1 MVFPMRRVVTRTV
14 LRLLTWLADRRFARR
29 VAARQHTSGV
39 VRALWSAASRPLRW
53 RPIPILGGPAKG
65 LRINLHGSA
74 VAFATG
80 AAEKPLQDALL
91 CEVHEGAT
99 VFDIGA
105 NVGFVTLVAA
115 RLVGPGGRVVAFEPV
130 PGNADAIR
138 ENLALNA
145 IDWVELHETAVGRA
159 GGTAKMIVSDV
170 SAFSRFENINV
181 PTGARGR
188 IDVSVT
194 SIDEF
199 MSLGAA
205 PVPDV
210 VKIDVEGAELD
221 VLEGMRRT
229 IAEHRPVILC
239 EIHDCNVPYVE
250 LMRSLGYE
258 TVNLD
263 EQGVPVERGHRNA
276 HTLARPIGAPLRSA
290 APTPCA

>member
-1 MVFPMRRVVTRTV
+1 MVFAMRRAATRTV
-14 LRLLTWLADRRFARR
+14 LRLLTWLADQRFARR
-29 VAARQHTSGV
+29 IAARQHTSGFV
-39 VRALWSAASRPLRW
+39 NAVWSAVSRPLRW
-53 RPIPILGGPAKG
+53 RPIPILGGPARG

-80 AAEKPLQDALL
+80 AAERPVQDALAREL
-91 CEVHEGAT
+91 HEGAT

-115 RLVGPGGRVVAFEPV
+115 RLVGPSGRVVAFEPV
-130 PGNADAIR
+130 PENAEAIR

-145 IDWVELHETAVGRA
+145 IDWVELHETAVGRT
-159 GGTAKMIVSDV
+159 GGSARMIVSDV
-170 SAFSRFENINV
+170 SAFSRLETVNV
-181 PTGARGR
+181 PTGARER

-205 PVPDV
+205 PVPDL
-210 VKIDVEGAELD
+210 VKIDVEGAELE

-239 EIHDCNVPYVE
+239 EVHDCNADYAK
-250 LMRSLGYE
+250 LMRELGYE
-258 TVNLD
+258 TLNLD
-263 EQGVPVERGHRNA
+263 EAGVPVERGHRNA
-276 HTLARPIGAPLRSA
+276 HTLARPVALSVR
-290 APTPCA
+290 